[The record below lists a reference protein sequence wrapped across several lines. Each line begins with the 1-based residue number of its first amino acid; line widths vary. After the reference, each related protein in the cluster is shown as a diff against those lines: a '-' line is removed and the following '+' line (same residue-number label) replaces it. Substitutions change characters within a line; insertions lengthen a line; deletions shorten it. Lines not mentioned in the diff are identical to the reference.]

1 MDRQTAVHT
10 EPAAPGILI
19 GENIMTLYIIDNE
32 TGETVDAIEGG
43 TNSECESIAEEKWGS
58 NDYTWSYTA

>member
-1 MDRQTAVHT
+1 
-10 EPAAPGILI
+10 
-19 GENIMTLYIIDNE
+19 MTLYIIDNE